1 MLTDE
6 QLNYLVAN
14 ADKFQN
20 ILQEGEKEKDPCV
33 GKEVLNRLHSE
44 SETSSIN
51 DSMGLVEAQMRKGK
65 KKAAQLQKASK
76 KQHKPIV

>member
-44 SETSSIN
+44 SETS
-51 DSMGLVEAQMRKGK
+51 
-65 KKAAQLQKASK
+65 
-76 KQHKPIV
+76 